1 MRRTSKGAGGLI
13 LFIIVVALVI
23 LWWRFSERLP
33 QVLQNEPLPLLIVTP
48 DTSVA
53 MTPTSPPALPFL
65 EQAALP
71 APVDVLTAPSQTT
84 ASADAPPVPSLTT
97 AVTVTPARAPPAYID
112 GLPVITLD
120 ELPPEA
126 LDTLALIER
135 GGPFPFR
142 QDGTT
147 FQNRERLLPLKPAG
161 YYREYT
167 VITPGASMRGA
178 RRIVAGAGGELY
190 YTDDHYANFRR
201 IWKP

>member
-33 QVLQNEPLPLLIVTP
+33 QVLQNEPLPLLIATP

>member
-1 MRRTSKGAGGLI
+1 MRQTPRSVNKLI
-13 LFIIVVALVI
+13 WFLIVAALAVG
-23 LWWRFSERLP
+23 WWRFAERAP
-33 QVLQNEPLPLLIVTP
+33 QAPQREPPLVVVTP
-48 DTSVA
+48 GSDAATTLPS
-53 MTPTSPPALPFL
+53 SPALPL
-65 EQAALP
+65 PEQAALP
-71 APVDVLTAPSQTT
+71 ASADVLTAPSAATVSPKASLTVPFTT
-84 ASADAPPVPSLTT
+84 SVSTPPV
-97 AVTVTPARAPPAYID
+97 RAPPERID

-142 QDGTT
+142 QDGTI

-167 VITPGASMRGA
+167 VITPGASTRGA

-190 YTDDHYANFRR
+190 YTDDHYASFRR